1 MRICKLRRC
10 IPRHN
15 LFKNYS
21 TCAQF
26 VARAEHRYQYLSQ
39 LRSSAFYQRV
49 EGKSSRISAAGRKK
63 KIANSNIREIKKWR
77 ISSILSVS
85 TITNLLI
92 GLKDHRLKTSLR
104 ISRIGRVIKHW
115 IQTIRQENSLLS
127 YTDCSKKHEFS

>member
-10 IPRHN
+10 IRLHN

-21 TCAQF
+21 RCAQF
-26 VARAEHRYQYLSQ
+26 VARAEHRYQYLSKF
-39 LRSSAFYQRV
+39 RSSAFYQRV
-49 EGKSSRISAAGRKK
+49 EGKVQEFRLPVARKK
-63 KIANSNIREIKKWR
+63 SLIPTIEIWKKWR

-92 GLKDHRLKTSLR
+92 GLKDHRLKTSLL

-127 YTDCSKKHEFS
+127 YTDCRNKTRI